1 MRDHPTTLIPVMAVL
16 LASVALLA
24 AKRLGAADAAD
35 QTSHSSS
42 ATVTVSTSGGS
53 GAAKAGDAVSS
64 EKRIVIRSIEP
75 TDEDDGAAREDRP
88 WLGVSIEEASEA
100 LAAQLGLRPGAG
112 LVVTYVAADSPAAK
126 AGLQKNDVLVELEGQ
141 LLVHPAQLRKLVQ
154 ARRDGDTLELMY
166 YRAGKKETA
175 SATVAKAPAGAN
187 LLEDAGPWKES
198 LRVYRNLLPP
208 DVARD
213 LPKTLRESLGHLK
226 LDQFKVQEEVR
237 RSLEQARKAYQEAL
251 RSSSNAL
258 AGPVAKVLKDLYR
271 SRVDVDKNAT
281 VTVRNTGQ
289 KVKTM
294 VKADDSGTIVIV
306 CNPKPRLTA
315 HNKEGKLLFDGEVD
329 TPEQR
334 AKVPPELWEKV
345 EPLLDKVDLK
355 AEEEED
361 EAEPAPS
368 KQTSFLLE
376 PLPVLPPRGAALTL

>member
-1 MRDHPTTLIPVMAVL
+1 LKQA
-16 LASVALLA
+16 AVALLA
-24 AKRLGAADAAD
+24 FGGTLAATGLGAADAVGHS
-35 QTSHSSS
+35 SHSSA
-42 ATVTVSTSGGS
+42 ATVTVSTSGG
-53 GAAKAGDAVSS
+53 GAGGKAGDAAAS

-75 TDEDDGAAREDRP
+75 SDEDERVSPEGRS

-100 LAAQLGLRPGAG
+100 LASQLGLESGAG
-112 LVVTYVAADSPAAK
+112 LVVTYVAPDSPAAK
-126 AGLQKNDVLVELEGQ
+126 AGLEKNDVLVELGGQ

-154 ARRDGDTLELMY
+154 ARKEGDTIKLGF

-175 SATVAKAPAGAN
+175 SATVAKAPAGTG
-187 LLEDAGPWKES
+187 LLEDGRPWKES
-198 LRVYRNLLPP
+198 LQVYRNLLPP
-208 DVARD
+208 DAARD
-213 LPKTLRESLGHLK
+213 LPKTLRESLGTLK

-315 HNKEGKLLFDGEVD
+315 HDKEGKLLFDGEVD

-334 AKVPPELWEKV
+334 AKVPPALWEKV
-345 EPLLDKVDLK
+345 EPLLDKADSK
-355 AEEEED
+355 AEEEPETD
-361 EAEPAPS
+361 PGPA
-368 KQTSFLLE
+368 KETSFLLE
-376 PLPVLPPRGAALTL
+376 RRPVLPPMAAALVL